1 MKLLG
6 IFLYSNVLVL
16 ARSKKANLNSVVYCG
31 IGFLFCVFL
40 PKLSLYGQV
49 LDLNFSETSTL
60 ELLENN
66 YYGFRGDENQTI
78 YLSNVFNSDYNG
90 SDVFNNEAKGRL
102 QYLLF
107 SPTNISDRQWF
118 LYDKNDTDKNVTLSI
133 SPYHSS
139 IPAYSN
145 DLNTGDEFG
154 YDVSLNDWNESVVGA
169 PGDNSHLG
177 AVYLFQ
183 RDLNNSLIQSHKI
196 VPDLAAGE
204 SNRTKFGAALS
215 TYENKLI
222 IGAPDASDFRGK
234 VYYYHRNDGN
244 YSMAQE
250 LTDSNGSLDEQFGYA
265 LVLGNEGGELFV
277 GSTT

>member
-1 MKLLG
+1 MSL
-6 IFLYSNVLVL
+6 SS
-16 ARSKKANLNSVVYCG
+16 ARSKKANLNSVVYYG

-40 PKLSLYGQV
+40 PKLSLNGQV

-133 SPYHSS
+133 TPYQ
-139 IPAYSN
+139 
-145 DLNTGDEFG
+145 
-154 YDVSLNDWNESVVGA
+154 SL
-169 PGDNSHLG
+169 HT
-177 AVYLFQ
+177 Q
-183 RDLNNSLIQSHKI
+183 MI
-196 VPDLAAGE
+196 
-204 SNRTKFGAALS
+204 
-215 TYENKLI
+215 
-222 IGAPDASDFRGK
+222 
-234 VYYYHRNDGN
+234 
-244 YSMAQE
+244 
-250 LTDSNGSLDEQFGYA
+250 
-265 LVLGNEGGELFV
+265 
-277 GSTT
+277 